1 MNDDNIRQAAQEVFR
16 ELGAGY
22 AEKVYEAALAVE
34 LRLRGIE
41 YERQRTLEI
50 SYKNHTVGIQNPDLV
65 VLGETVIELKVG
77 SKLGPAERRQLRRY
91 LRTMGKSSGLLINF
105 PTDAA
110 SSEPEIEHVLAHE
123 DDE

>member
-1 MNDDNIRQAAQEVFR
+1 MSDDDIRQAAHEVFR

-41 YERQRTLEI
+41 YERRRTLEI
-50 SYKNHTVGIQNPDLV
+50 SYKSHTVGTHNPDLV
-65 VLGETVIELKVG
+65 VLGETVIELKTG
-77 SKLGPAERRQLRRY
+77 SKPGPAERRQLRRY
-91 LRTMGKSSGLLINF
+91 LRTMGKSSGLLISF
-105 PTDAA
+105 PTDAGA
-110 SSEPEIEHVLAHE
+110 SEPEIEHVAVHE